1 MIPSPPGFSAII
13 NGITYGLRLAIRSAH
28 PLDGAN
34 HPKGHAHDT
43 TAIWQALWF
52 RLLVTL
58 FNGVMILGFTEVSTM
73 MMFFFITV
81 IDTLSYPVVSHAILN
96 RTSLLGRYPVFITA
110 FTWVGNLRVLLMM
123 SITLFAG
130 LVDDQTLQIMIF
142 PIALWM
148 IWAAWSVATQS
159 LGRGGVVGA
168 GMVFLALVLELII
181 GAMIITFIHPSL
193 PTPS

>member
-1 MIPSPPGFSAII
+1 M
-13 NGITYGLRLAIRSAH
+13 
-28 PLDGAN
+28 
-34 HPKGHAHDT
+34 
-43 TAIWQALWF
+43 
-52 RLLVTL
+52 
-58 FNGVMILGFTEVSTM
+58 
-73 MMFFFITV
+73 
-81 IDTLSYPVVSHAILN
+81 N
-96 RTSLLGRYPVFITA
+96 RTSLAGRYQPFITA

-130 LVDDQTLQIMIF
+130 MVDDQTLQIMIF